1 MSQLL
6 VDAGVNRNVVVAAG
20 ALVENSIERVF
31 DFTVAEDVITKFLKG
46 EPAVTG
52 YEVHQGPWGQPGA
65 FRTVHFGDKTAREQ
79 INYFA
84 RPFLFDYQLTD
95 FSWELNELCD
105 LAVNQFLF
113 RSVGPRTL
121 VKFYYQFRARNAEA
135 VEPLYEFA
143 NTTWLAWMHSYL
155 DATKKAL
162 DKDPFS
168 A

>member
-6 VDAGVNRNVVVAAG
+6 IDAGVNRNVVVAAG
-20 ALVENSIERVF
+20 TLVDNSVERVF
-31 DFTVAEDVITKFLKG
+31 DFTVAEDVATTFLKG

-52 YEVHQGPWGQPGA
+52 YEIHQGPWGQQGA
-65 FRTVHFGDKTAREQ
+65 YRTVYFGDKSVREQ
-79 INYFA
+79 INFFV
-84 RPFLFDYQLTD
+84 RPYVFDYQLTE

-113 RSVGPRTL
+113 QPVGPRTL
-121 VKFYYQFRARNAEA
+121 VKFYYQFRARNAA
-135 VEPLYEFA
+135 ALEPLHAFA
-143 NTTWLAWMHSYL
+143 TGTWLAWMYSYL
-155 DATKKAL
+155 DAMKKAL